1 MTKEMPEGRKFKKGQ
16 SGNPAG
22 RKPKLHTIL
31 KRQGLTSSEINS
43 IILEMLAMSTEDLEK
58 LCKSKKVRSFEL
70 LVASAISKGIKKGDL
85 SQIFGYALTRALGQ
99 PKNTEPEEK
108 EIVFEEVKTYEKK

>member
-1 MTKEMPEGRKFKKGQ
+1 MTKKMPEGKKFKKGQ

-22 RKPKLHTIL
+22 PKPKLHTIL
-31 KRQGLTSSEINS
+31 KREGLKPSEINS

-58 LCKSKKVRSFEL
+58 LCKSKTVRSFEL

-99 PKNTEPEEK
+99 PKNTESEEK
-108 EIVFEEVKTYEKK
+108 EIIFEEVKTYEKK